1 MKYVRVI
8 EQNGQESIALFPHS
22 PEKVSHKEALA
33 WLDFKEQAARDGGW
47 EVRREGDVVFAR
59 KDYGHT
65 VKNRKFSIRRASWL

>member
-33 WLDFKEQAARDGGW
+33 WLDFKEKQREMADGKFV
-47 EVRREGDVVFAR
+47 VRGMSSSLERTTA
-59 KDYGHT
+59 
-65 VKNRKFSIRRASWL
+65 IQ